1 MKSRRRKG
9 GYKIDWNAPRE
20 PGWSPLHAMSSMT
33 RQALYQEP
41 QPSEIKVI
49 PFRGSLGLN
58 TVDLAMAF
66 LAELHGIR

>member
-1 MKSRRRKG
+1 MVAVACNVVDDEAGTVSR
-9 GYKIDWNAPRE
+9 A
-20 PGWSPLHAMSSMT
+20 
-33 RQALYQEP
+33 
-41 QPSEIKVI
+41 PSEIKVI